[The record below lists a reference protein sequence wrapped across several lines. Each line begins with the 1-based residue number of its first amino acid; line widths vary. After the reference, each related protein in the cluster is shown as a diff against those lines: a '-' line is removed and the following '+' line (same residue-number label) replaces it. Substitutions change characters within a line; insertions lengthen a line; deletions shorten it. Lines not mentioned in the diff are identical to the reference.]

1 MRDITQLVGDTLG
14 IANDAVYIAVGMAI
28 YPVFYRAVGDEIEQF
43 HRECSIDS
51 ASLEHWV
58 GQQV

>member
-1 MRDITQLVGDTLG
+1 MRDVTQLVGDTLS

-28 YPVFYRAVGDEIEQF
+28 NPVFNRAVSDEVKQF
-43 HRECSIDS
+43 HRESSVDS

-58 GQQV
+58 CQQV